1 MESDKNTEALDEL
14 IERLEHLKSG
24 FEKIRDAALNLSLS
38 ENLSDFR
45 NGVRMNTKLTEY
57 QNQKIADVLCEMALC
72 GETPDKIKEAR
83 RLLEKQMLKL
93 NAISKLIPRF

>member
-1 MESDKNTEALDEL
+1 MVRPNPHIPITDPPMRKNE
-14 IERLEHLKSG
+14 
-24 FEKIRDAALNLSLS
+24 
-38 ENLSDFR
+38 
-45 NGVRMNTKLTEY
+45 MNTKLTEY